1 MGRLNG
7 YPLGGARAGH
17 FIIDF
22 PAETHCAGG
31 GIQGDR
37 AGAASGFGNGVCYAR
52 GKGGCD
58 QPGGDGEGLGGAA
71 VGAEEHLGFA
81 DRGIIE
87 GEPHCRRINGC
98 RRIDRY
104 RRIAGYR
111 RGVGLAGGEDDGGAE
126 GAGGRR
132 EYL

>member
-1 MGRLNG
+1 MIGPVQPAGSVTAYVKREVRG
-7 YPLGGARAGH
+7 GGA
-17 FIIDF
+17 
-22 PAETHCAGG
+22 
-31 GIQGDR
+31 
-37 AGAASGFGNGVCYAR
+37 
-52 GKGGCD
+52 

-71 VGAEEHLGFA
+71 VGAEEHFGFA
-81 DRGIIE
+81 DLGILE

-98 RRIDRY
+98 RRIHRY

-111 RGVGLAGGEDDGGAE
+111 RGGGLAGGEDDGGAE